1 MIPSPFSWR
10 QSRRNVTC
18 LLGGGPDPLLGE
30 PNSDLGL
37 LHQSHSSQP
46 PTEYRL
52 GSRAL
57 TTLTTLLDVPPK
69 YARSLAKEDPEF
81 LATVLNH
88 HLSTYPDS
96 IGLHTSSG
104 QLQSIYDPQAWNLDP
119 RAIVEVVASVMDPT
133 STVIES
139 SRTTKDFSFDVA
151 VPGGY
156 DRATLHEATPGEMR
170 GGLRVSMRNQ
180 TNVAPSVQP
189 YTYRLVCQNGMETYH
204 DDLKFSARGLDLDEL
219 LVEFESMA
227 AEP

>member
-1 MIPSPFSWR
+1 M
-10 QSRRNVTC
+10 
-18 LLGGGPDPLLGE
+18 
-30 PNSDLGL
+30 
-37 LHQSHSSQP
+37 
-46 PTEYRL
+46 
-52 GSRAL
+52 

-180 TNVAPSVQP
+180 TNIAPSMQP

-219 LVEFESMA
+219 LVEFESIA
-227 AEP
+227 RRAFSGPTRWSGES